1 MEELKPEE
9 LEQLVQELQ
18 GESQEEEALSPEVE
32 RLLRDLQPARLF
44 TSRLRAARQLGG
56 LDSSSRQIV
65 QALATVA
72 EMDDSDEVRAMAA
85 QSLRAPVH
93 HEYLKEHLD
102 QKRAAETTHQQRP
115 ITDRRVPQAEERA
128 GRRMPEQKSRIPV
141 QCLKAGS
148 VVGVMV
154 GLAIG
159 IWFSYAPEPGSPA
172 GVMVIALTVGAVLG
186 AIAGAIQGGEG
197 RGLKDRI
204 TGAVVGAIA
213 AAVVATLCG
222 GPLPLPLGSVV
233 SFPNSGPC
241 QDALE

>member
-1 MEELKPEE
+1 MEELRPEE
-9 LEQLVQELQ
+9 MEELLQELR
-18 GESQEEEALSPEVE
+18 GEYDQEGALSPEVE
-32 RLLRDLQPARLF
+32 QLLRDLQPARRF
-44 TSRLRAARQLGG
+44 TSRLRAARQLGEVS
-56 LDSSSRQIV
+56 SSSRQIV

-72 EMDDSDEVRAMAA
+72 ESDASDEVRAVAA
-85 QSLRAPVH
+85 ESLRAPVH
-93 HEYLKEHLD
+93 HEFLQEVLERKKAID
-102 QKRAAETTHQQRP
+102 TARQQRLSAQRQTP
-115 ITDRRVPQAEERA
+115 ETRVSA
-128 GRRMPEQKSRIPV
+128 GRDWSEQQSRIPV

-172 GVMVIALTVGAVLG
+172 GVLVIALTVGAVLG

-213 AAVVATLCG
+213 AAVVATLLWW
-222 GPLPLPLGSVV
+222 PAAIALGLCRFFSQ
-233 SFPNSGPC
+233 F
-241 QDALE
+241 